1 MVATTRQKKQSQ
13 IKGLFVPVLAIGLL
27 GYFGYHALNGEL
39 GIVGKALIERQV
51 RELETQLSE
60 LSEDRIVLERRV
72 MLLMPHNLHPDMVD
86 ERARAALNL
95 VHSDE
100 VAIFR
105 R

>member
-1 MVATTRQKKQSQ
+1 M
-13 IKGLFVPVLAIGLL
+13 FVPVLAIGLL